1 MKDPY
6 LILGL
11 LAEKELLNDQHV
23 KSAYLRLVQQYPPD
37 RYPED
42 FQSIRAAYEQLADYK
57 KRLAYE
63 LFDTT
68 LPDREDLITALL
80 PENTDSNSDGKM
92 MQRPNLATIQGIL
105 KERK

>member
-11 LAEKELLNDQHV
+11 PTGKEPLSDKQV

-37 RYPED
+37 RHPEQ
-42 FQSIRAAYEQLADYK
+42 FQVIRRAYEQLEDDK
-57 KRLAYE
+57 KRMYYA

-68 LPDREDLITALL
+68 LADRDDFIAVLL
-80 PENTDSNSDGKM
+80 SDNSEV
-92 MQRPNLATIQGIL
+92 QRPDLATIQRIL
-105 KERK
+105 KERKQH